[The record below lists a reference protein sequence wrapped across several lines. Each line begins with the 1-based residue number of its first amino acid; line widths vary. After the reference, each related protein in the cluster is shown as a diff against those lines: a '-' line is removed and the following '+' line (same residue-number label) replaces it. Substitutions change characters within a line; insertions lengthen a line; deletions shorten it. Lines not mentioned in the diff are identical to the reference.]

1 MTLGMVVIKSEKFSL
16 LSLYAELG
24 LGTPGN
30 AEPQLGVGLRA
41 IHLSK
46 LPTRTTVSEILLV
59 RFRRFR
65 NGPEV

>member
-1 MTLGMVVIKSEKFSL
+1 MALGIVVIKSEKFSL

-24 LGTPGN
+24 AALLETPS
-30 AEPQLGVGLRA
+30 PLPVVGLRA

-65 NGPEV
+65 NRPEV